1 MSLDPQV
8 QGLLDT
14 MAATASPPLYSMSV
28 EDARAG
34 LLGMAALGGEP
45 QAVGSVEDR
54 KIPGPESQIPVRIYT
69 PEGTGPFP
77 LLVYFH
83 GGGWVLGNIDSHDA
97 VCRAFTNAAGCITI
111 SVDYRLAPEA
121 KFPAAPEDCYA
132 ATLWT
137 AENASSINGDA
148 TRVAIGGDSAGGNLT
163 AVVALMAR
171 DRGGPKL
178 AYQLLIYPVTDH
190 YTLNTPSYQA
200 NAEGYFLTKDDM
212 VWFWDLY
219 VSSVDDTKHPHAS
232 PLQAQD
238 LSNLPPAM
246 VITAEYDPLRDEGEM
261 YAARLR
267 EAGNQVTARRY
278 DGMIHGFV
286 SFSGAVQQGK
296 QAIEDAAAALR
307 EAFRNCLPIPE

>member
-8 QGLLDT
+8 QGLLDM
-14 MAATASPPLYSMSV
+14 MAGMGGPPLHSMSV
-28 EDARAG
+28 EEARAG
-34 LLGMAALGGEP
+34 LVDMAALGGEP
-45 QAVGSVEDR
+45 QVVGSVEDR
-54 KIPGPESQIPVRIYT
+54 EIPGSESQIPVRIYT
-69 PEGTGPFP
+69 PKGAGPFP

-83 GGGWVLGNIDSHDA
+83 GGGWALGNIDSHDV
-97 VCRAFTNAAGCITI
+97 VCRALTNTAGCITI
-111 SVDYRLAPEA
+111 SVDYRLAPEY

-132 ATLWT
+132 ATLWA
-137 AENASSINGDA
+137 AENASSFNGDA
-148 TRVAIGGDSAGGNLT
+148 TRVAIGGDSAGGNLA

-190 YTLNTPSYQA
+190 FTLNTPSYQA

-219 VSSVDDTKHPHAS
+219 VSSEEDTKHPHAS
-232 PLQAQD
+232 PLQARD

-246 VITAEYDPLRDEGEM
+246 VITAEFDPLRDEGEM

-267 EAGNQVTARRY
+267 EAGNEVTAKRY

-286 SFSGAVQQGK
+286 SFAGMVDHGK
-296 QAIEDAAAALR
+296 QAIKDAAAGLR
-307 EAFRNCLPIPE
+307 GAFGRG